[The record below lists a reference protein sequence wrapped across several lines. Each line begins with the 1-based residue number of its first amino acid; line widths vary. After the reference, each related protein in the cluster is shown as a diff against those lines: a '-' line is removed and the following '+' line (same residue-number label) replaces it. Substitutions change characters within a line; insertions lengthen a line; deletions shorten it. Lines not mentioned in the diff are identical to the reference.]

1 MDVVVAHLFFAALT
15 CRISGC
21 PLFFGMASRPPGSLE
36 EKGFG
41 DHGFHVHRDGDE
53 ASHAWFEPGRSG
65 CDSWPARTEGPVRSQ
80 TGGTADRLPLGG
92 RRERPPY
99 WVQSALP
106 KVFDRISEIQEALFR
121 RVLPFVESLEASEDG
136 LVHVPMYRSD
146 RAFARAMP
154 KMAGWP
160 ASLWNSAALRAVDSL
175 DDGREYQF
183 DMVR

>member
-1 MDVVVAHLFFAALT
+1 MTFT
-15 CRISGC
+15 CIELETRRRLLGLSQADLGVC
-21 PLFFGMASRPPGSLE
+21 VGLLAPKDPDDPRPVSQHAVSRWE
-36 EKGFG
+36 EGVNG
-41 DHGFHVHRDGDE
+41 HE
-53 ASHAWFEPGRSG
+53 E
-65 CDSWPARTEGPVRSQ
+65 
-80 TGGTADRLPLGG
+80 
-92 RRERPPY
+92 PPY

-146 RAFARAMP
+146 RDFARAMP

>member
-1 MDVVVAHLFFAALT
+1 MVFT
-15 CRISGC
+15 CIEMETRRRMLGLSQADLGVILGLLVPKDPSDPKSVGQQTV
-21 PLFFGMASRPPGSLE
+21 SRWE
-36 EKGFG
+36 EGVNG
-41 DHGFHVHRDGDE
+41 HE
-53 ASHAWFEPGRSG
+53 E
-65 CDSWPARTEGPVRSQ
+65 
-80 TGGTADRLPLGG
+80 
-92 RRERPPY
+92 PPY

-146 RAFARAMP
+146 RDFARAMP